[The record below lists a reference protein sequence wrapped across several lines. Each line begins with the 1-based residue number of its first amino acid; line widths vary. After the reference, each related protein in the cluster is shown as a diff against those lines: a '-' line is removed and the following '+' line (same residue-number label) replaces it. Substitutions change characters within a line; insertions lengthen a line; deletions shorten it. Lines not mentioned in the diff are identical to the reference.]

1 MKNASMLKNIP
12 IVVFI
17 SLQGERLYGAKSIT
31 FDNCAELIKRI
42 SILDSDQ

>member
-17 SLQGERLYGAKSIT
+17 SLQGERLYVAKSIA
-31 FDNCAELIKRI
+31 FDNCVELIKRI
-42 SILDSDQ
+42 RLLDSDQ